1 MGNFKSNFLMM
12 DGHVSPMTFQGFSQ
26 RGTAQWVAP
35 QRDSRLH
42 IGFDYRKYSEF

>member
-12 DGHVSPMTFQGFSQ
+12 DGHVSPMPYQGFSQ

-35 QRDSRLH
+35 QRDPRLY